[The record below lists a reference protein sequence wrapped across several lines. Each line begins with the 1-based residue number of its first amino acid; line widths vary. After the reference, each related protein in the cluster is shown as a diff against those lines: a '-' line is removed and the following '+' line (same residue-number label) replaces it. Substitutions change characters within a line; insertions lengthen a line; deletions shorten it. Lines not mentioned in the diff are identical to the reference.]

1 MSATLAAPAAIDF
14 HCHACGRC
22 CNSAPQ
28 LTLAEMFKWDTRF
41 IGALRI
47 KVREVWR
54 AGQRLGGARHASR
67 PLANEDITADAL
79 LGQSLA
85 FDLPGGRRLQ
95 LSLTGIDYPSLARC
109 PQLQADGLCALHSE
123 GKPVMCA
130 TVPLDPWL
138 PDRLQDVVLHRR
150 SAGGPE
156 DLGADC
162 LRASQAPGIQ
172 PLEFRPL
179 WRDGQIVDTHYR
191 AQLGLQR
198 RDLAQERR
206 LWGQALFAQ
215 LQRDMAL
222 AALPQGQEIVL
233 PLAPLLLHLAGH
245 SEHCHGRVRLF
256 LLRQITL
263 IEQGIASAMTRRHA
277 ADRPFTEQLRQHLTV
292 NRRLIDVLGTP
303 PGLPNVDADM
313 ARETESL
320 LQAGSV
326 G

>member
-1 MSATLAAPAAIDF
+1 MSEALAAPTAIDF

-28 LTLAEMFKWDTRF
+28 LTLAEMFKWETRF
-41 IGALRI
+41 IGALRL
-47 KVREVWR
+47 KVRETWR
-54 AGQRLGGARHASR
+54 AGQRLGGAQRASR
-67 PLANEDITADAL
+67 PLATEDITADAL
-79 LGQSLA
+79 LARSLA

-109 PQLQADGLCALHSE
+109 PQLQTDGLCMLHNE

-162 LRASQAPGIQ
+162 LRPPQEAGMH

-179 WRDGQIVDTHYR
+179 WRDGQIVDTHYQ

-206 LWGQALFAQ
+206 VWGQALFAQ

-222 AALPQGQEIVL
+222 SALPVDREIVL
-233 PLAPLLLHLAGH
+233 PLAPLLLHLAGR
-245 SEHCHGRVRLF
+245 SERCRERVRHF
-256 LLRQITL
+256 LPRQIAL
-263 IEQGIASAMTRRHA
+263 IEQTIASAMTRRHA
-277 ADRPFTEQLRQHLTV
+277 ADRTFTEQLRQHLAV
-292 NRRLIDVLGTP
+292 ARRLADVLGTP

>member
-1 MSATLAAPAAIDF
+1 MVSATLAAPAAIDF

-28 LTLAEMFKWDTRF
+28 LTLAEMFKWDTCF

-67 PLANEDITADAL
+67 PLANEDIAADAL

-95 LSLTGIDYPSLARC
+95 LSLTGIDYPTLARC
-109 PQLQADGLCALHSE
+109 PQLQADGLCALHHE

-156 DLGADC
+156 DLGANC
-162 LRASQAPGIQ
+162 LRAPQAPGMQ
-172 PLEFRPL
+172 PPEFRPL
-179 WRDGQIVDTHYR
+179 WRDGQIVDTHYQ

-222 AALPQGQEIVL
+222 AALPQDQEIVV
-233 PLAPLLLHLAGH
+233 PLAPLLLHVAGRSERCRTRVKSFLA
-245 SEHCHGRVRLF
+245 SQTALMERTIAAAIVR
-256 LLRQITL
+256 RQ
-263 IEQGIASAMTRRHA
+263 G
-277 ADRPFTEQLRQHLTV
+277 ADRAFTEQLRQHLSAY
-292 NRRLIDVLGTP
+292 RRLAEVLAIQPRQFSVDV
-303 PGLPNVDADM
+303 AM
-313 ARETESL
+313 AMDTERVL
-320 LQAGSV
+320 AA
-326 G
+326 